1 MSQDTGKASSSSIP
15 GSKGP
20 LTASYTYHSPRPT
33 AEGPYILGIDEA
45 GRGPALGPLVYGVA
59 YCAAS
64 HNEQLGEMA
73 FADSKT
79 LTAETRASLLVTL
92 SSVPDWLGWS
102 VRVVCPQSIS
112 SGMLRKPPINLNR
125 QSEEAT
131 VLLIREVLQSGLKL
145 SEVYVD
151 TLGNPVTYQAYLSS
165 LFPGIDFTVAKKADS
180 IYKIVGAASIA
191 AKVNRDAWIDGWIF
205 EEEHYHGK
213 AVAGEED
220 TSHSF
225 GSGYPSGMQ
234 DLPNPNTKKWLEGSL
249 EPTFGYPSIARFSWS
264 TIKVALD
271 KHGHTVKWIDEGEDS
286 LIKAFESASARDQG
300 RCAVTKDLCIRSIGF
315 L

>member
-1 MSQDTGKASSSSIP
+1 MSQDTGKACSSSIL
-15 GSKGP
+15 GSEGP
-20 LTASYTYHSPRPT
+20 LIASYTHHSPTPT
-33 AEGPYILGIDEA
+33 AEGPYILGVDEA

-64 HNEQLGEMA
+64 HKQQLDAMA

-79 LTAETRASLLVTL
+79 LTAETRSSLLETL
-92 SSVPDWLGWS
+92 SSVPEWLGWS
-102 VRVVCPQSIS
+102 VRVICPQAIS

-131 VLLIREVLQSGLKL
+131 VLLIREVLQRGLKL

-151 TLGNPVTYQAYLSS
+151 TLGNPVTYQTYLSS
-165 LFPGIDFTVAKKADS
+165 LFSGIDFTVTKKADS

-205 EEEHYHGK
+205 EEEHYHRK
-213 AVAGEED
+213 DADSIED
-220 TSHSF
+220 TSHAF
-225 GSGYPSGMQ
+225 GSGYPS
-234 DLPNPNTKKWLEGSL
+234 DPNTKKWLEASL

-271 KHGHTVKWIDEGEDS
+271 KHGHPVKWMDEGEDS
-286 LIKAFESASARDQG
+286 LIKAFETGNARDQG
-300 RCAVTKDLCIRSIGF
+300 RCLITKDLCITSTGF